1 MLYPN
6 TSQVRSIC
14 IFGGAE
20 SGNVPGLIDDARYLG
35 REIARSGLRLVYG
48 GGTSGI
54 MGAVAE
60 AAIACS
66 GEVVA
71 IAPGFLIERMQ
82 QPKSITQVIAVP
94 DMHMRKRLMFDYA
107 DAFVALPGGIGTI
120 DEMAEVMTWRK
131 LRQHTKPV
139 VIANFDGFWSPWL
152 LLLDHMQQQGFV
164 SRETTTCML
173 VAEAA
178 GDILP
183 LVSGDCSETEA
194 PHLRSLIDSG
204 ALGFS
209 DSPNVAVANPAGGHH
224 ARA

>member
-1 MLYPN
+1 MLYSN

-14 IFGGAE
+14 IFGGAK
-20 SGNVPGLIDDARYLG
+20 SGNVPGLLDNARHLG

-48 GGTSGI
+48 GGTSGM

-71 IAPGFLIERMQ
+71 IAPHFLIEHMQ
-82 QPKSITQVIAVP
+82 QPRSITQVIAVP

-139 VIANFDGFWSPWL
+139 VIANFNGFWSPWL
-152 LLLDHMQQQGFV
+152 MLLDHMQQQGFV
-164 SRETTTCML
+164 SSETTCML

-178 GDILP
+178 ADILP
-183 LVSGDCSETEA
+183 LVSGGCSEAEID
-194 PHLRSLIDSG
+194 PLRSVSDSG
-204 ALGFS
+204 LPSIELQRAL
-209 DSPNVAVANPAGGHH
+209 DTH
-224 ARA
+224 ARAL